1 MTHGH
6 GTYTSANGTSHI
18 LYRCVL
24 NLLSLS
30 YCCGNHEYHFCVRM
44 CGTGDVYVGNYANDK
59 RSGHGV
65 YTQAATGQVFDGEW
79 ENGQIKSGQE

>member
-1 MTHGH
+1 
-6 GTYTSANGTSHI
+6 
-18 LYRCVL
+18 
-24 NLLSLS
+24 
-30 YCCGNHEYHFCVRM
+30 VRM